1 MTIKYVTSKGFT
13 LIELMIV
20 VAIIGVLAA
29 IGIPQYQN
37 YTARAQATEGLVLAG
52 GLKTALAEYYN
63 THGSFPDG
71 GTGDSNATIGAEP
84 ADHIFGDY
92 VETVTASDDGLG
104 TIKATFNAG
113 RHAGK
118 FLELK
123 ASITDGA
130 ISYSCESDIQASQ
143 RPSSCTTVTSTG
155 SSSLSDKS
163 IATKEAKLDKAT
175 VDAEFAEA
183 LRIAKEKQAAEA
195 AAEAERLAAE
205 NAAKLAQAK
214 KDLAKSQLDALLTGN
229 DIKFSKR
236 RNGANKL
243 PKCDRSAPGSCRK
256 RVRGLL
262 VNRKW
267 PGNDKFLSMAVYH
280 QERYNWAES
289 NRETAKRPRT
299 KAYYY
304 AIMKRQVARRDAAI
318 DQTPQGETY
327 RKLYEDSSG

>member
-1 MTIKYVTSKGFT
+1 MTIKPVISKGFT

-29 IGIPQYQN
+29 VGIPQYQN

-92 VETVTASDDGLG
+92 VETVTASDDGDG
-104 TIKATFNAG
+104 TIRATFNSG
-113 RHAGK
+113 HHAGK

-130 ISYSCESDIQASQ
+130 ISYNCESDIQASQ
-143 RPSSCTTVTSTG
+143 RPSGCTTVTPTG
-155 SSSLSDKS
+155 SSTLSGAT

-175 VDAEFAEA
+175 VNAEFAEA

-205 NAAKLAQAK
+205 NAVKLAQAK
-214 KDLAKSQLDALLTGN
+214 KDLAKSQLDALLTDN

-267 PGNDKFLSMAVYH
+267 PGNDKFLSLAVYH
-280 QERYNWAES
+280 QERYNWAKS
-289 NRETAKRPRT
+289 SRETAKRPRT

>member
-13 LIELMIV
+13 LVELMIV
-20 VAIIGVLAA
+20 VAIIGILAA

-52 GLKTALAEYYN
+52 GLKTALAEYYSVR
-63 THGSFPDG
+63 GSFPNNG
-71 GTGDSNATIGAEP
+71 GSDSNQTIGAEP

-92 VETVTASDDGLG
+92 VETVAASDDGLG
-104 TIKATFNAG
+104 TITATFNSG
-113 RHAGK
+113 HHDGK
-118 FLELK
+118 FLQLK
-123 ASITDGA
+123 ASVTDGA
-130 ISYSCESDIQASQ
+130 ISYSCESDIQTSQ
-143 RPSSCTTVTSTG
+143 RPSGCASGTATAVSPTATTKDTKLATAAVGTG
-155 SSSLSDKS
+155 
-163 IATKEAKLDKAT
+163 
-175 VDAEFAEA
+175 FAEA
-183 LRIAKEKQAAEA
+183 LRIAEEKQAAEA

-205 NAAKLAQAK
+205 NAAKLAKAK
-214 KDLAKSQLDALLTGN
+214 KDLAKSQLDALLNNN
-229 DIKFSKR
+229 DIKFSKK

-267 PGNDKFLSMAVYH
+267 PGNDKFLSLAVYH
-280 QERYNWAES
+280 QERYNWATS

>member
-29 IGIPQYQN
+29 VGIPQYQN

-52 GLKTALAEYYN
+52 GLKTVLAEYYN

-104 TIKATFNAG
+104 TIKATFNSG
-113 RHAGK
+113 HHAGK

-123 ASITDGA
+123 ASVTDGA
-130 ISYSCESDIQASQ
+130 ISYNCESDIQASQ

-155 SSSLSDKS
+155 SSNLSDKS

-175 VDAEFAEA
+175 VDAEFDEA

-214 KDLAKSQLDALLTGN
+214 RELAQTQLQSLREDYGVEY
-229 DIKFSKR
+229 KVR
-236 RNGANKL
+236 RGQPLEPRCCN
-243 PKCDRSAPGSCRK
+243 
-256 RVRGLL
+256 RVRVRDLL
-262 VNRKW
+262 VNLKW
-267 PGNDKFLSMAVYH
+267 KGQDKFLTMAFFH
-280 QERYNWAES
+280 QERYEWAKS
-289 NRETAKRPRT
+289 MRETVPPSRQGR
-299 KAYYY
+299 YSR
-304 AIMKRQVARRDAAI
+304 IMRRQVVRRDTAI
-318 DQTPQGETY
+318 DQTPQGEAF
-327 RKLYEDSSG
+327 RKLYNDATG

>member
-1 MTIKYVTSKGFT
+1 
-13 LIELMIV
+13 MIA
-20 VAIIGVLAA
+20 VAIIGILAA

-37 YTARAQATEGLVLAG
+37 YTARAQATEGLTLAG
-52 GLKTALAEYYN
+52 GLKTALAEYYSA
-63 THGSFPDG
+63 HGSFPNDG
-71 GTGDSNATIGAEP
+71 GSDSNAAIGAEP
-84 ADHIFGDY
+84 ADHIFGNY
-92 VETVTASDDGLG
+92 VERVAASDDGEG
-104 TIKATFNAG
+104 TIRATFNSG
-113 RHAGK
+113 FHAGK

-123 ASITDGA
+123 ANIADGA
-130 ISYSCESDIQASQ
+130 ISYNCESDIQASQ
-143 RPSSCTTVTSTG
+143 RPSACVASTAPTT
-155 SSSLSDKS
+155 SSA
-163 IATKEAKLDKAT
+163 ATATTKDAKLDKAAA
-175 VDAEFAEA
+175 DAKVAEA

-205 NAAKLAQAK
+205 NAVKLAQAK
-214 KDLAKSQLDALLTGN
+214 KDLAKSQLDALLTDN

-267 PGNDKFLSMAVYH
+267 PGNDKFLSLAVYH
-280 QERYNWAES
+280 QERYNWAKS
-289 NRETAKRPRT
+289 SRETAKRPRT

>member
-1 MTIKYVTSKGFT
+1 MTIKPVIPKGFT

-37 YTARAQATEGLVLAG
+37 YTARAQATEGLTLAG
-52 GLKTALAEYYN
+52 GLKTALAEYYSVR
-63 THGSFPDG
+63 GSFPSDG
-71 GTGDSNATIGAEP
+71 GSDSNAAIGAEP

-92 VETVTASDDGLG
+92 VETVAASDDGLG
-104 TIKATFNAG
+104 TITATFNSG
-113 RHAGK
+113 HHDGK
-118 FLELK
+118 FLQLK
-123 ASITDGA
+123 ASVTDGA
-130 ISYSCESDIQASQ
+130 ISYSCESDIQTSQ
-143 RPSSCTTVTSTG
+143 RPSGCASGTATAVSSAAATATTKG
-155 SSSLSDKS
+155 
-163 IATKEAKLDKAT
+163 TKLAKAA
-175 VDAEFAEA
+175 VDAEIAEA
-183 LRIAKEKQAAEA
+183 LRIAEEKQAAEA

-205 NAAKLAQAK
+205 NAAKLAKAK
-214 KDLAKSQLDALLTGN
+214 KDLAKSQLDALLNDN
-229 DIKFSKR
+229 DIKFSKK

-267 PGNDKFLSMAVYH
+267 PGNDKFLSLAVYH
-280 QERYNWAES
+280 QERYNWAKS

-304 AIMKRQVARRDAAI
+304 AIMKRQVARRDTAI
-318 DQTPQGETY
+318 DQTPQGEAY
-327 RKLYEDSSG
+327 RKLYNDATG

>member
-1 MTIKYVTSKGFT
+1 MIIKYVTSKGFT

-20 VAIIGVLAA
+20 VAIIGILAA

-104 TIKATFNAG
+104 TIKATFNSG
-113 RHAGK
+113 HHAGK

-123 ASITDGA
+123 TSITDGA
-130 ISYSCESDIQASQ
+130 ISYSCESDTQASQ
-143 RPSSCTTVTSTG
+143 RPSNCTTVTSTG

-175 VDAEFAEA
+175 VDAKVAEA

-195 AAEAERLAAE
+195 AAEAERLATE
-205 NAAKLAQAK
+205 NAAKLAKAK
-214 KDLAKSQLDALLTGN
+214 KDLAKSQLDALLNDN
-229 DIKFSKR
+229 DIKFSKK

-267 PGNDKFLSMAVYH
+267 PGNDKFLSLAVYH
-280 QERYNWAES
+280 QERYNWATS

>member
-104 TIKATFNAG
+104 TIKATFNSG

-130 ISYSCESDIQASQ
+130 ISYNCESDIQASQ
-143 RPSSCTTVTSTG
+143 RPSVCVASTASTT
-155 SSSLSDKS
+155 SSAAAV
-163 IATKEAKLDKAT
+163 ATKDIKLDKAA
-175 VDAEFAEA
+175 VDAEFDEA
-183 LRIAKEKQAAEA
+183 RRIAKEKQA
-195 AAEAERLAAE
+195 AERLAAE

-214 KDLAKSQLDALLTGN
+214 KDLAKSQLDALLN
-229 DIKFSKR
+229 DNGIKFSKR

>member
-1 MTIKYVTSKGFT
+1 M
-13 LIELMIV
+13 IELMIV
-20 VAIIGVLAA
+20 VAIIGILAA
-29 IGIPQYQN
+29 VGIPQYQN

-163 IATKEAKLDKAT
+163 IATKKAKLDKAT

-214 KDLAKSQLDALLTGN
+214 KDLAKSQLDALLTDN

-243 PKCDRSAPGSCRK
+243 PKCAQKPCWK
-256 RVRGLL
+256 RVPRGGPL

-267 PGNDKFLSMAVYH
+267 PGNDKFLSLAVSH
-280 QERYNWAES
+280 QERYNWATS

-318 DQTPQGETY
+318 DQTPQGEEY
-327 RKLYEDSSG
+327 RKLYNDATG

>member
-92 VETVTASDDGLG
+92 VETVAASDDGLG

-130 ISYSCESDIQASQ
+130 ISYNCESDIQASQ
-143 RPSSCTTVTSTG
+143 RPSVCVASTAATT
-155 SSSLSDKS
+155 SSAAAV
-163 IATKEAKLDKAT
+163 ATKDIKLDKAA
-175 VDAEFAEA
+175 VDAEFDEA
-183 LRIAKEKQAAEA
+183 RRIAKEKQAAEA

-214 KDLAKSQLDALLTGN
+214 KDLAKSQLDALLN
-229 DIKFSKR
+229 DNGIKFSKR

-289 NRETAKRPRT
+289 KRETAKRPRT

>member
-1 MTIKYVTSKGFT
+1 MTIKYVTTKGFT

-92 VETVTASDDGLG
+92 VETVAASDDGLG

-143 RPSSCTTVTSTG
+143 RPSNCTTVTRSG
-155 SSSLSDKS
+155 SSTLGDPT
-163 IATKEAKLDKAT
+163 IATKEAKLDTTT

-205 NAAKLAQAK
+205 NAGKLAQAK
-214 KDLAKSQLDALLTGN
+214 KEER
-229 DIKFSKR
+229 IK
-236 RNGANKL
+236 
-243 PKCDRSAPGSCRK
+243 
-256 RVRGLL
+256 VRTHF
-262 VNRKW
+262 N
-267 PGNDKFLSMAVYH
+267 
-280 QERYNWAES
+280 
-289 NRETAKRPRT
+289 TAT
-299 KAYYY
+299 SF
-304 AIMKRQVARRDAAI
+304 I
-318 DQTPQGETY
+318 
-327 RKLYEDSSG
+327 LYL